1 MRSLV
6 CSLFVTALV
15 SVAGHTTH
23 AAAAAAP
30 PAAGPVEFAADDP
43 SFYTVPDPLP
53 AGAHGD
59 LLRFQ
64 LADEGINLTYR
75 IMYLSESLSGT
86 PIAVTG
92 LVVMSDD
99 PAPFGGY
106 DLLLHGHGSTGLAD
120 RCAPSTAIGANA
132 SDVDIDLDYTSFETV
147 ASFGFAL
154 VSTDY
159 EGLGVPGNH
168 PFLDGVSEAR
178 SMLDAGLAARQLPLL
193 YVGSQTAVAGF
204 SQGGHAALW
213 AAQLA
218 PTWTPEQ
225 PILAALLASTASDTV
240 ELARSG
246 VADPSRG
253 SLTVSMLVGLA
264 AAHPEAQ
271 AALGGVLT
279 ASGTQLAGL
288 LATGCSL
295 DDAALPAP
303 PYLSADPTTVEPFAS
318 LLAANTAGT
327 VATTTPILL
336 FHGDGDTNIP
346 LAQND
351 ALFDRLCAAGQVV
364 ERRVVAGANHF
375 STLSS
380 ASIEGREWLAGVADG
395 TVDPSNT
402 CLP

>member
-1 MRSLV
+1 M
-6 CSLFVTALV
+6 TALV
-15 SVAGHTTH
+15 SVAGHSTH
-23 AAAAAAP
+23 AAADVAP
-30 PAAGPVEFAADDP
+30 IPTGPVEFAADDP
-43 SFYTVPDPLP
+43 AFYTVPDPLP
-53 AGAHGD
+53 AGEHGD

-120 RCAPSTAIGANA
+120 ACAPSTAVPENA
-132 SDVDIDLDYTSFETV
+132 SDLELDYESFETM

-159 EGLGVPGNH
+159 EGLGVPGSH
-168 PFLDGVSEAR
+168 PFFDGVSEGR
-178 SMLDAGLAARQLPLL
+178 SMLDAGRAARQLPLL
-193 YVGSQTAVAGF
+193 YAGSQTAVAGF

-225 PILAALLASTASDTV
+225 PIFAALLASTASETLD
-240 ELARSG
+240 LARSG
-246 VADPSRG
+246 VTDPSRV
-253 SLTVSMLVGLA
+253 SLTVSMVTGLA
-264 AAHPEAQ
+264 AAHPEAE
-271 AALGGVLT
+271 AALGSVLSAT
-279 ASGTQLAGL
+279 GTQLAGL
-288 LATGCSL
+288 LEFGCVLEDLAPSAT
-295 DDAALPAP
+295 

-327 VATTTPILL
+327 VATPTPILM

-351 ALFDRLCAAGQVV
+351 ALFARLCAAGQVV

-402 CLP
+402 CLS